1 VGKEPVLISSQNYL
15 YTKGESMD
23 SFKSLKDHVYQY
35 ISGRINDGSLLPET
49 KINEKMVVDDMN
61 ISRTPVR
68 EALIQLATEGY
79 LQNIPR
85 KGFIVKRVDKNK
97 AREVYSLLGVL
108 EGFAA
113 TLCVHTMATADMNHL
128 QNYYQKMETA
138 IESGDV
144 KAYYN
149 YQNQFHDI
157 YIQKSGNQEL
167 IKMIQLLKK
176 IFIRQTYTVENGGK
190 SLKRCSKPPMKS
202 IRPLLNS
209 LKKKMARDW
218 YDTSRITTGTL
229 NLLSMTPYD
238 GGPTWFEGRYNF
250 YKKN

>member
-1 VGKEPVLISSQNYL
+1 
-15 YTKGESMD
+15 MD

-85 KGFIVKRVDKNK
+85 KGFIVKRVDKDK

-113 TLCVHTMATADMNHL
+113 TLCAHTMAKADMDHL
-128 QNYYQKMETA
+128 QRYYQKMETA

-176 IFIRQTYTVENGGK
+176 IFIRQTYTVENGGQEFK
-190 SLKRCSKPPMKS
+190 TVLKTTNQEHKTIIELFEKKDGPG
-202 IRPLLNS
+202 LVLY
-209 LKKKMARDW
+209 LKEHHWNPELAI
-218 YDTSRITTGTL
+218 YDTL
-229 NLLSMTPYD
+229 
-238 GGPTWFEGRYNF
+238 
-250 YKKN
+250 

>member
-1 VGKEPVLISSQNYL
+1 
-15 YTKGESMD
+15 MD

-35 ISGRINDGSLLPET
+35 ISEKINDGSLLPES

-85 KGFIVKRVDKNK
+85 KGFIVKRVDKDK
-97 AREVYSLLGVL
+97 AREVYSLLGVM

-113 TLCVHTMATADMNHL
+113 SLCVDKMSREDIDLLLH
-128 QNYYQKMETA
+128 YYEQMETA
-138 IESGDV
+138 IETGDV

-157 YIQKSGNQEL
+157 YIQKSGNHEL
-167 IKMIQLLKK
+167 IKVVQLLKK
-176 IFIRQTYTVENGGK
+176 IFIRQTYTEENGGEGFK
-190 SLKRCSKPPMKS
+190 EVLKTTNQEHKIIIELFEK
-202 IRPLLNS
+202 
-209 LKKKMARDW
+209 RDGPGLERFLRGHHW
-218 YDTSRITTGTL
+218 NPELAFYDTL
-229 NLLSMTPYD
+229 
-238 GGPTWFEGRYNF
+238 
-250 YKKN
+250 

>member
-1 VGKEPVLISSQNYL
+1 
-15 YTKGESMD
+15 MD

-35 ISGRINDGSLLPET
+35 ISGKINDGSLLPET
-49 KINEKMVVDDMN
+49 KISEKMVVDDMN

-97 AREVYSLLGVL
+97 AGEVYSLLGVL

-113 TLCVHTMATADMNHL
+113 SLSVDRMSQEDIHRLRH
-128 QNYYQKMETA
+128 YYEQMETA
-138 IESGDV
+138 IETDDV

-149 YQNQFHDI
+149 YQNRFHDI

-176 IFIRQTYTVENGGK
+176 IFIRQTYTVEKEGK
-190 SLKRCSKPPMKS
+190 SFKKVLKTTNEEHR
-202 IRPLLNS
+202 IIITLFEQ
-209 LKKKMARDW
+209 RDGSGLEQFLRDHHW
-218 YDTSRITTGTL
+218 NPELAFYDT
-229 NLLSMTPYD
+229 
-238 GGPTWFEGRYNF
+238 F
-250 YKKN
+250 